1 MRPYLYCSVYAAEQ
15 AAFFVFPLQAET
27 EIDIIMKEQL
37 LTFFLGKRLEDSKLS
52 DEKFNVLWG
61 IPVFAS
67 DAISSVSYAG
77 EEILLVLIP
86 VLGMASYGYFLPIV
100 AAIIGLLSILVFC
113 YRQTIDAYPQGGG
126 AYIVATDNLGE
137 TPGLV
142 AGAAL
147 IIGYILTVAVSAC
160 AGAAAVTSAF
170 PELLHYKALI
180 ALILIALLTWGN
192 LRGLRESAV
201 MFGVPTYLFI
211 LTMLILIVTGIIR
224 FASGSYTPQEAQI
237 VTQNAGDTLLF
248 VILRAFA
255 SGCTA
260 LTGVEAVSNGV
271 PNFKEPA
278 PKNAKKVLYAMA
290 GFVCIVFLGVSVLI
304 SMYRIVPNE
313 QATAVSQL
321 AEAVFGSGSILY
333 YVVQVMTVVILT
345 LAANTAFAGLPLLMA
360 LMAQDGY
367 LPRQL
372 IYRGSRLNFS
382 NGILFLFFSA
392 AILVIAFNGDQH
404 LLLPLYASGVF
415 LSFLLSQLG
424 MVLHWVRRNGAG
436 WKTKAFI
443 NGFGTIVTG
452 LTLVVIVI
460 MKFLSGAWVTLV
472 CIVLLV
478 LLMRTIKKHYDH
490 VRDDLRIE
498 SPEEAVALMGKGR
511 VGKLIL
517 PVQNV
522 SRSFVKVLNC
532 ARDLDFDEIEFYHI
546 CSDEENA
553 KRLRAQVEALGVPG
567 NFVYEVTH
575 YRNTEEI
582 LMRHIEAEHAK
593 LDKHQHLTVMMPNL
607 VMQNKWARV
616 LHNQTTKTMIK
627 RMEKYR
633 NVYVFQIPYII

>member
-1 MRPYLYCSVYAAEQ
+1 
-15 AAFFVFPLQAET
+15 
-27 EIDIIMKEQL
+27 MKEKL
-37 LTFFLGKRLEDSKLS
+37 LTFFLGRRLEDDKLAG
-52 DEKFNVLWG
+52 EKFNILWG

-86 VLGMASYGYFLPIV
+86 VLGMASYKTFLPVV
-100 AAIIGLLSILVFC
+100 AAIIGLLGILVFC

-170 PELLHYKALI
+170 PELLHLKALI

-201 MFGVPTYLFI
+201 LFGVPTYLFI
-211 LTMLILIVTGIIR
+211 LTMIVLIVTGLVR
-224 FASGSYTPQEAQI
+224 YLSGGYTPDQMQI
-237 VTQNAGDTLLF
+237 ATTNAGDTLLF

-271 PNFKEPA
+271 PNFKDPA

-290 GFVCIVFLGVSVLI
+290 GFVCLVFLGVSVLI
-304 SMYRIVPNE
+304 SLYKIVPNE
-313 QATAVSQL
+313 EATAVSQL
-321 AEAVFGSGSILY
+321 AAAVFGSGSALY
-333 YVVQVMTVVILT
+333 FVVQVMTVVILT

-360 LMAQDGY
+360 LMAQDGF
-367 LPRQL
+367 LPRRL
-372 IYRGSRLNFS
+372 IYRGTRLNFS
-382 NGILFLFFSA
+382 NGILFLFGSA
-392 AILVIAFNGDQH
+392 ALLVIAFNGDQH

-424 MVLHWVRRNGAG
+424 MVRHWMENKGPGWQFKAG
-436 WKTKAFI
+436 V
-443 NGFGTIVTG
+443 NGFGTLITG
-452 LTLVVIVI
+452 ITLVIIVI

-472 CIVLLV
+472 TIVLLV
-478 LLMRTIKKHYDH
+478 LLMKKIHSHYQA
-490 VRDDLRIE
+490 VGNDLRID
-498 SPEEAVALMGKGR
+498 SMEEAKALMGRGKA
-511 VGKLIL
+511 GKLIL
-517 PVQNV
+517 PVQSIN
-522 SRSFVKVLNC
+522 RSFLKVLNC
-532 ARDLDFDEIEFYHI
+532 AQGLDFDEVEFYHV
-546 CSDEENA
+546 CGNKSSAERVKAQLEE
-553 KRLRAQVEALGVPG
+553 LGALQP
-567 NFVYEVTH
+567 NWEFIFDVTH
-575 YRNTEEI
+575 YRNTEEV

-593 LDKHQHLTVMMPNL
+593 LDKHQHLTVMMPTL
-607 VMQNKWARV
+607 VPTQRGARL
-616 LHNQTTKTMIK
+616 LHNQTTKTLIR

-633 NVYVFQIPYII
+633 NVYVFQIPYLI